1 MLHDFYII
9 YYGYIIN
16 LGHDQDAVNVS
27 RIFSHTELKQKF
39 IEVSNTALNLQKRN
53 DELEREIR
61 QLREQQDLRHKIE
74 RTTDGYFTLKG
85 ENPQH
90 PLLYTLLGCKTPDHT
105 SRGRFNTRQF
115 FLSGM

>member
-1 MLHDFYII
+1 MIK
-9 YYGYIIN
+9 
-16 LGHDQDAVNVS
+16 DAVNVS

-61 QLREQQDLRHKIE
+61 QLREQQDL
-74 RTTDGYFTLKG
+74 
-85 ENPQH
+85 
-90 PLLYTLLGCKTPDHT
+90 T

>member
-1 MLHDFYII
+1 MIK
-9 YYGYIIN
+9 
-16 LGHDQDAVNVS
+16 DAVNVS

-85 ENPQH
+85 ENPNIRY
-90 PLLYTLLGCKTPDHT
+90 YTLLGCKTPDHT